1 MVGLGLGLG
10 LGSGLGLI
18 RVRRWKSVLLAVWQ
32 LLVVGSG
39 RDKVSRRVR
48 AVAVTKL
55 GLELA

>member
-1 MVGLGLGLG
+1 MGLGLW
-10 LGSGLGLI
+10 LGSGLGLGSDAGNQFC
-18 RVRRWKSVLLAVWQ
+18 WQLLQ